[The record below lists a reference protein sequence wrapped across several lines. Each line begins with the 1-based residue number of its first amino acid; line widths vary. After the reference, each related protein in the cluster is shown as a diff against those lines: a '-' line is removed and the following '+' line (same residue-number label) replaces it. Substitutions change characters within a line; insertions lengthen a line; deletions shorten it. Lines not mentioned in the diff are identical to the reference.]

1 MSLFGRKENVFLRL
15 MKLEETLNFVNA
27 LEKLLFIDTFGIQ
40 GFKQLI
46 KFDLLVIVAPV
57 ITRLYKEFSIVLGK
71 EPVLLA
77 FRVLSQIDILYPLLP
92 YFSCILI
99 ELALQSFNLGIK
111 LWSLVLQKLFFE
123 SSNNSPYIFCN
134 SSAKIICY
142 KNFLSLNLS
151 F

>member
-1 MSLFGRKENVFLRL
+1 VSLFGRKEHIFLRL

-71 EPVLLA
+71 EPVL
-77 FRVLSQIDILYPLLP
+77 
-92 YFSCILI
+92 
-99 ELALQSFNLGIK
+99 
-111 LWSLVLQKLFFE
+111 
-123 SSNNSPYIFCN
+123 
-134 SSAKIICY
+134 
-142 KNFLSLNLS
+142 
-151 F
+151 